1 MPESTQKVLS
11 RVRPPRVQIT
21 YDVEIGGAIEKKQ
34 LPYIVGL
41 MADLSGQPSEP
52 LPKVKDRKFIEI
64 DRDNFDDVLA
74 AAAPRLAIRVPSKLK
89 PDANEMLNVELKFRS
104 MDDFGPVAVVQQ
116 IEPLRKLFEARNR
129 LRDLLTKL
137 DGNDE
142 LNSILREVVAST
154 EERAKLR
161 GELGATAAGGDAGPP
176 AGGDAA
182 AATPPP
188 AAPSPPA

>member
-142 LNSILREVVAST
+142 LDSILREVVAST